1 MAQYQTQSCC
11 NPFGLTNHNW
21 STRKK
26 NLRSVTSW
34 MCERV
39 PISIGSNICD
49 SCRKKLAKTT
59 VDMNVQSCSE
69 SEDDALSDQGDEHYS
84 PEVETDSSEVFVDA
98 SEAISTLNKCLVTI
112 GETPYVKRK
121 AHQRHY
127 PEEKIKKI
135 TEAMKRTL
143 ISDPGGQSRLRDD
156 DEIVEQLKKKYK
168 VSTSRSEQLQILT
181 ILPQSWTTQKIQDV
195 FQTTNYMARQAKLLV
210 KEKGILST
218 PNPKHGHALP
228 LESVDM
234 VKTFYEYDDTSRVM
248 PGKKDFVSVRQG
260 EKRVHI
266 QKRLVLSN
274 LKEAY
279 CDFKDKFPDVK
290 VGFSK
295 FAELRPRHCVLAG
308 GSGTHSVCVCT
319 IHQNIKLMIQGVKLS
334 DLSATALMNYHD
346 CLAQIMCNPPSPSCY
361 LDSCDACP
369 GMDNLRD
376 TLVTLLDGKM
386 IDNVVFKQWV
396 SVDRSTLETYST
408 SADEFVDMFCE
419 KLELLR
425 PHCFIASQQAEFYK
439 ECKSNLSQGEILV
452 TADFSENYSFILQ
465 DAAQGYHWNN
475 LQATIHPFV
484 GYYRDSGEIQHLS
497 YVVISECLIHNTV
510 AVYLFQKSFTA
521 FLKRV
526 APAENPFTKI
536 MYFSDGA
543 SSQYKNRKNFLNL
556 CHHEEDFGIT
566 AEWHF
571 SATSHGKGACDGL
584 GGTVKRLAAKTSLQR
599 PYDQQIMTPRQLF
612 DWATTAIPTVHFEYC
627 TTEDYEREQH
637 HLEDRFKAS
646 RTIQGT
652 RKLHS
657 FVPISKEKL
666 KVKSYS
672 ASSSSKEVRITSS
685 DSEMPE
691 DKISGFVTCVVE
703 QKWWLGCVLQRDTED
718 PLVTV
723 TLLHPHGPCSSF
735 KYPAAPDV
743 HTLVTSSQRHLDK
756 C

>member
-39 PISIGSNICD
+39 PISIGSKICD
-49 SCRKKLAKTT
+49 SCRKKLAKTSGSGGAVAGGVAAGGSASGGVVVIGQGAIAGEAGGMQGAT
-59 VDMNVQSCSE
+59 ASGSGGVVAGGSASGGAVAGQSE
-69 SEDDALSDQGDEHYS
+69 
-84 PEVETDSSEVFVDA
+84 EVFAGGSGGMLGTVAGAGTGSMLLGGSGGMQAQGAVA
-98 SEAISTLNKCLVTI
+98 SGSGLGMQRWGMQRWGMAAGGSG
-112 GETPYVKRK
+112 GEQGVI
-121 AHQRHY
+121 AHG
-127 PEEKIKKI
+127 
-135 TEAMKRTL
+135 
-143 ISDPGGQSRLRDD
+143 S
-156 DEIVEQLKKKYK
+156 
-168 VSTSRSEQLQILT
+168 
-181 ILPQSWTTQKIQDV
+181 
-195 FQTTNYMARQAKLLV
+195 
-210 KEKGILST
+210 
-218 PNPKHGHALP
+218 
-228 LESVDM
+228 
-234 VKTFYEYDDTSRVM
+234 
-248 PGKKDFVSVRQG
+248 GKKDFVSVRQG

-627 TTEDYEREQH
+627 TTEDYEREQQ

-743 HTLVTSSQRHLDK
+743 VTRDILTSVDPRTRTGRIYYPH
-756 C
+756 